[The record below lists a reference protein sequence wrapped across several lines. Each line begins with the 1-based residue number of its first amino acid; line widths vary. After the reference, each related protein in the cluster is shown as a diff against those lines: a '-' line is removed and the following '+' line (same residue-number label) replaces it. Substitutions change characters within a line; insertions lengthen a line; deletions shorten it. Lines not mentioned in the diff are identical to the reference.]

1 MLTGIVPTG
10 RTKEDWRPYIKTE
23 RDFKLAV
30 DSGLAWVVFKDFPY
44 SWADCKKIIEEEK
57 EKVSK
62 ELKVI
67 SAVWCGNEQ

>member
-1 MLTGIVPTG
+1 MLTGVVPTG

-44 SWADCKKIIEEEK
+44 SWEDCKKIIEEEK
-57 EKVSK
+57 EKS
-62 ELKVI
+62 E
-67 SAVWCGNEQ
+67 